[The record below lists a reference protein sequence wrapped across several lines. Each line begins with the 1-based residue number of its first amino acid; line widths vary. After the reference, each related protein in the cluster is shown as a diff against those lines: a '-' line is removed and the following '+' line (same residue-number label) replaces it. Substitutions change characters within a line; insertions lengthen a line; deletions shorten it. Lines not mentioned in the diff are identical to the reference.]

1 MASSSS
7 TANLHLNQWLG
18 SDKPKMEDFNSDNR
32 KMDEAVGAHFANEER
47 HIRAEERLS
56 WNAGI
61 PVMGTY
67 TGDGQS
73 SQRITLGFRPY
84 FGMVFA
90 IDQAVVR
97 VSGSNAILFT
107 AFLGPNGASIG
118 VSANE
123 TGFDAYYTPT
133 AIGGR
138 ITNMNV
144 SEIVYQYIFFR

>member
-1 MASSSS
+1 MASSNS

-32 KMDEAVGAHFANEER
+32 KLDEAVGAHLADEER

-61 PVMGTY
+61 PVVGTY

-73 SQRITLGFRPY
+73 SQRITLGFRPS

-97 VSGSNAILFT
+97 VSGSNVILFT

-118 VSANE
+118 VSAND
-123 TGFDAYYTPT
+123 TGFDAYYAPT

-144 SEIVYQYIFFR
+144 ADVVYQYILFR